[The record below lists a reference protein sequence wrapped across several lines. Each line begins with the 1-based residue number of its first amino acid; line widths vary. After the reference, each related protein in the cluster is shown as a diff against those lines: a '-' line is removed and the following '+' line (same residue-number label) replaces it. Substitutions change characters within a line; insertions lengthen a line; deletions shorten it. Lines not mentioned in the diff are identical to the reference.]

1 MAKVVARPDES
12 LDAMLRRFK
21 KQVIAS
27 EVLLECRKREFFKKK
42 ALKRKEK
49 SELARRKASKNYNP
63 KY

>member
-27 EVLLECRKREFFKKK
+27 EVLLECRKREFFKRK
-42 ALKRKEK
+42 LLSVKRN
-49 SELARRKASKNYNP
+49 LN
-63 KY
+63 